1 MFILF
6 VVKYDSPEEINIEMM
21 MTGGGDDP
29 NMMDRIYNNE
39 NYKAALKA
47 WLPFL
52 NRRGFLDAFG
62 DEVPKVE
69 EAKKAVTVAVEEKKA
84 EE

>member
-1 MFILF
+1 MHVLKLSGLITISAGSCIMFILF

-52 NRRGFLDAFG
+52 NRRGA
-62 DEVPKVE
+62 
-69 EAKKAVTVAVEEKKA
+69 
-84 EE
+84 